1 MPRDKNILAEQA
13 GRAMHDPVLMEAF
26 DNIER
31 DIVDALC
38 KIPMTGGDD
47 CHALV
52 LEKVRD
58 LQANR
63 RAQQKLWAMAG
74 YGKLNVERPQP
85 MRNAFRDPRWIGE

>member
-1 MPRDKNILAEQA
+1 
-13 GRAMHDPVLMEAF
+13 MHDPVLIEAY

-38 KIPMTGGDD
+38 KIPMTGADD